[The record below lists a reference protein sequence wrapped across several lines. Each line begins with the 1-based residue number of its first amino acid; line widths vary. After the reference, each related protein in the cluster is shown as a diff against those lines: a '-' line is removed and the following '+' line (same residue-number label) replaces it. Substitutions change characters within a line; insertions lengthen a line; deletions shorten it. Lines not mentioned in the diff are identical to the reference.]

1 MLRTKRCLILTLL
14 VVFAVSFIAF
24 NGCKPATVDEE
35 VVEES
40 APAEEVEEEVKE
52 EVPAEVEVKEA
63 SPEEEL
69 NLHFISTLLG
79 HPVVRIT
86 SAGFLKACHDYGYN
100 GKLLAPEGH
109 DTEILVKYFEQAIV
123 EGSDGILSWSTDVE
137 AFYPVI
143 IKAREAGIPVIE
155 VHCVLPEPVAN
166 AYIGPNQDQ
175 YCERAADTMVE
186 LLEDRGVTEGKIAI
200 TSGSFNDTENYVA
213 AKFTEFMNER
223 YPQFTILEQQEEGFD
238 PIESIQL
245 AVGIILANPDIV
257 GAFSTT
263 GGGPTT
269 WGKAKQE
276 AKMEDI
282 AVISMDTTPSS
293 IDLLLEG
300 WVDGLVCQALFEES
314 YGAVELINKIY
325 KGEKV
330 QYWNYMDSPI
340 VTKENVD
347 FWVKQNE
354 EVEQIHEEY
363 GFGK

>member
-1 MLRTKRCLILTLL
+1 MKKLLLWLIVMLVGISMVATFSL
-14 VVFAVSFIAF
+14 A
-24 NGCKPATVDEE
+24 GCKVEEAAPEEE
-35 VVEES
+35 V
-40 APAEEVEEEVKE
+40 AEEVEEVAEEVIEEASAELEVKE
-52 EVPAEVEVKEA
+52 VSPA
-63 SPEEEL
+63 EEL

-86 SAGFLKACHDYGYN
+86 SAGFLKACYDYGYN

-109 DTEILVKYFEQAIV
+109 DTEILIKYFEQAIA
-123 EGSDGILSWSTDVE
+123 EGSDGILSWSTDVQ

-175 YCERAADTMVE
+175 YCERAADTFAE
-186 LLEDRGVTEGKIAI
+186 LFEKEGVTEGKIAI

-213 AKFTEFMNER
+213 TKFTEFMNEK

-238 PIESIQL
+238 PVSSIQV
-245 AVGIILANPDIV
+245 AVSIIIANPDIV

-276 AKMEDI
+276 AKRKDI
-282 AVISMDTTPSS
+282 KVISMDTVPAS

-314 YGAVELINKIY
+314 YGAVELIKKIY
-325 KGEKV
+325 EGEKV
-330 QYWNYMDSPI
+330 KYWNYMDSPI

-347 FWVKQNE
+347 YWVKQNE